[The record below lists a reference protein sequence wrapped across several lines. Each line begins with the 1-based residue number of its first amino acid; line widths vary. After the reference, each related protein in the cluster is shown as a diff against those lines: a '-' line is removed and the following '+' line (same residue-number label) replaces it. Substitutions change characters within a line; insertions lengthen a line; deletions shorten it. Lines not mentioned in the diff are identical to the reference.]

1 MNEQQ
6 FLIDLVFKPSESGNR
21 LRPQEMQLLLACT
34 GEILKELEAEE
45 QRMIEELSAASQEQ
59 EIAPCK

>member
-6 FLIDLVFKPSESGNR
+6 FLIDFVFKPSESGNR
-21 LRPQEMQLLLACT
+21 LRPQEMQLLLAYA

-45 QRMIEELSAASQEQ
+45 KATEEP